1 MWRCGLGLRADT
13 AGQGSVHPVLPT
25 PGPMGSFPAPW
36 RTADPLATE
45 TTATSRA
52 ATVTAPSQPSGT
64 SLSWGLPPPA
74 LFCLLPPRG
83 LRSRQGLSDAR
94 QTWAWLGTQ
103 LLSSG
108 APLLR
113 PLLGRCPAWLG
124 LRCRGG
130 GDGNLVQTKRPQH
143 PEAWVEP
150 LCPAPNF
157 GFLAHQAGLGEER
170 RPLPLSQS
178 SGVVFQAEGC
188 SFSTVFI
195 LIYTREVV
203 V

>member
-1 MWRCGLGLRADT
+1 MTVTTAPPSAGWLLAGPGEPDLISEQTQQLSSHPAVIPPLFIWGPPRLAEALRVWRCGLGLRADT

-94 QTWAWLGTQ
+94 QTWDPARDPATFLG
-103 LLSSG
+103 S
-108 APLLR
+108 APS
-113 PLLGRCPAWLG
+113 PASAGKMPCLVG
-124 LRCRGG
+124 PEVPGG
-130 GDGNLVQTKRPQH
+130 WGWQPGPNQKT
-143 PEAWVEP
+143 
-150 LCPAPNF
+150 PAP
-157 GFLAHQAGLGEER
+157 
-170 RPLPLSQS
+170 
-178 SGVVFQAEGC
+178 
-188 SFSTVFI
+188 
-195 LIYTREVV
+195 
-203 V
+203 

>member
-13 AGQGSVHPVLPT
+13 AGQGSVHPILPA

-83 LRSRQGLSDAR
+83 LRSQQGLSDAR

-113 PLLGRCPAWLG
+113 PASAGKMPCLVGPEVQ
-124 LRCRGG
+124 GG
-130 GDGNLVQTKRPQH
+130 WGWQPGPNQKT
-143 PEAWVEP
+143 
-150 LCPAPNF
+150 PAP
-157 GFLAHQAGLGEER
+157 
-170 RPLPLSQS
+170 
-178 SGVVFQAEGC
+178 
-188 SFSTVFI
+188 
-195 LIYTREVV
+195 
-203 V
+203 